1 MKQMAKTL
9 KENDIALGGK
19 ETDMT
24 LKNAF
29 RKIQNMTETI
39 QKLNKKIDQKD
50 EKIALLEN
58 DSFPEVSSLNS
69 ERAALTRMEKEM
81 DKLSRAAS

>member
-1 MKQMAKTL
+1 MAKTL
-9 KENDIALGGK
+9 KENDISLGGK

-39 QKLNKKIDQKD
+39 EKLNKKIDEKD
-50 EKIALLEN
+50 KKIAMLEK
-58 DSFPEVSSLNS
+58 DSNFELNSLNG
-69 ERAALTRMEKEM
+69 EREMLTRMEKEM
-81 DKLSRAAS
+81 DELPTLNS